1 MVKELVLLSM
11 LFCAAGVSAQ
21 DSTERRG
28 PPPGVS
34 RGDYAGPRPPADA
47 SDEEKRAFWRARAA
61 ERRQAEATAPV
72 ATEAAAPAADKSQ
85 SVASGSARP
94 GRPAA
99 GEALAVRAPAV
110 DPHAGHMMPMVAPV
124 AMSAAPATAASG
136 RPRGMRGGAG
146 DGVLWLSDQAPRRDG
161 GGRPGGARGGAN
173 PMAGMAAM
181 GGMDDMGMGGAPGR
195 VPNKRLWLRSG
206 SNPLSAGSVPAV
218 EPVLLLD
225 AQQQASSIDVEA
237 HGGPYNVTFPMP
249 EPGVYN
255 AYFVRRAVDQETLA
269 VTVAKAE
276 VMRSAG
282 HGKVEG
288 EAQMMLPRTDSRV
301 PVEIVR
307 ERKDE
312 EGLFTRIN
320 YGDTIRFQVLRD
332 GKPVQNARV
341 TFTSGQGWSNSVQ
354 SDEDGRASFVVIRDY
369 FPEWREFDRRHRET
383 FVVSASF
390 PVEQTGDWQGTPY
403 RNVRYTTTL
412 AGAYYPAIEDYES
425 YAWGLGI
432 AVVVLLFS
440 GTAIYLYRR
449 RRVRPYREVSF
460 DE

>member
-1 MVKELVLLSM
+1 MRFANGVILLSM
-11 LFCAAGVSAQ
+11 LLCAASVPAQ
-21 DSTERRG
+21 ETGERRG

-61 ERRQAEATAPV
+61 ERRKAEAAPV
-72 ATEAAAPAADKSQ
+72 AAEAAAPAAEKAPPAAD
-85 SVASGSARP
+85 ARP
-94 GRPAA
+94 GKPASGQAPAA
-99 GEALAVRAPAV
+99 RAQAV
-110 DPHAGHMMPMVAPV
+110 DPHAGHTM
-124 AMSAAPATAASG
+124 AMAAPPAPAAAASG
-136 RPRGMRGGAG
+136 RPRGMRGGG

-161 GGRPGGARGGAN
+161 GGRPGGARGG
-173 PMAGMAAM
+173 MAGMGGMASMDDSGM
-181 GGMDDMGMGGAPGR
+181 GGMPGR

-206 SNPLSAGSVPAV
+206 SNPQTAGSVPAS

-225 AQQQASSIDVEA
+225 AQQQASAIDVEA

-307 ERKDE
+307 ERKDK

-341 TFTSGQGWSNSVQ
+341 SFTSGQGWSNSAQ

-390 PVEQTGDWQGTPY
+390 PVEQTGEWQGTPY

>member
-1 MVKELVLLSM
+1 MRKSIQFLLGVAC
-11 LFCAAGVSAQ
+11 CATLGAAIAQ
-21 DSTERRG
+21 DSDERRG

-47 SDEEKRAFWRARAA
+47 SDEEKRAFWRARAT
-61 ERRQAEATAPV
+61 ERRQAEAAPV
-72 ATEAAAPAADKSQ
+72 AAEAAAPAAEKAPPAAD
-85 SVASGSARP
+85 ARP
-94 GRPAA
+94 GKPVAGQAA
-99 GEALAVRAPAV
+99 AARAQAV
-110 DPHAGHMMPMVAPV
+110 DPHAGHTMPM
-124 AMSAAPATAASG
+124 AAPPAPAAASG
-136 RPRGMRGGAG
+136 RPRGMRGGG

-161 GGRPGGARGGAN
+161 GGRQGGARGG
-173 PMAGMAAM
+173 MA
-181 GGMDDMGMGGAPGR
+181 GMDDMGMGGAPGR
-195 VPNKRLWLRSG
+195 IPNKRLWLRSG
-206 SNPLSAGSVPAV
+206 SNPQTAGSVPAA

-225 AQQQASSIDVEA
+225 ARQQASSIDVEA

-255 AYFVRRAVDQETLA
+255 AYFVRRALDQETLA

-282 HGKVEG
+282 HSTVEG
-288 EAQMMLPRTDSRV
+288 EDRLMVPRTDSRV

-307 ERKDE
+307 ERKE
-312 EGLFTRIN
+312 KEGLFTRIN

-341 TFTSGQGWSNSVQ
+341 SFTSGQGWSNSVQ
-354 SDEDGRASFVVIRDY
+354 SDEDGRAGFVVIRDY

-390 PVEQTGDWQGTPY
+390 PVEQTGEWQGTPY

-432 AVVVLLFS
+432 AVVALLFS

>member
-1 MVKELVLLSM
+1 MHKKIHFLLGLACCISI
-11 LFCAAGVSAQ
+11 AGATAQ
-21 DSTERRG
+21 ESGTRRG
-28 PPPGVS
+28 PP
-34 RGDYAGPRPPADA
+34 A
-47 SDEEKRAFWRARAA
+47 
-61 ERRQAEATAPV
+61 
-72 ATEAAAPAADKSQ
+72 
-85 SVASGSARP
+85 
-94 GRPAA
+94 
-99 GEALAVRAPAV
+99 
-110 DPHAGHMMPMVAPV
+110 DPHAGHAMPAAAV
-124 AMSAAPATAASG
+124 AAPASAPASSGTG
-136 RPRGMRGGAG
+136 RPRGMRERGG
-146 DGVLWLSDQAPRRDG
+146 DGVLWLSDQAPRREGAG
-161 GGRPGGARGGAN
+161 GGHPGGARGGN
-173 PMAGMAAM
+173 PMAGME
-181 GGMDDMGMGGAPGR
+181 GMADSGMGGAPGR
-195 VPNKRLWLRSG
+195 IPNKRLWLRSG
-206 SNPLSAGSVPAV
+206 SNPLTAGSVPAS

-225 AQQQASSIDVEA
+225 AQQQPSTVEVEA

-255 AYFVRRAVDQETLA
+255 AYFVRRAIDQETLA

-282 HGKVEG
+282 HSRVEG
-288 EAQMMLPRTDSRV
+288 EAQLMLPRTDDRV

-307 ERKDE
+307 ERKDK

-320 YGDTIRFQVLRD
+320 YGDVIRFQVLRD

-341 TFTSGQGWSNSVQ
+341 TFTSGQGWSNSAQ

-390 PVEQTGDWQGTPY
+390 PVDQAGEWQGSAY

-412 AGAYYPAIEDYES
+412 AGAYYPSIEDYES

-432 AVVVLLFS
+432 AFVALLFS

>member
-1 MVKELVLLSM
+1 MRLANGLILLST
-11 LFCAAGVSAQ
+11 LLCAAGVPAQ
-21 DSTERRG
+21 DVGERRG

-34 RGDYAGPRPPADA
+34 RSDYAGPRPPTDA
-47 SDEEKRAFWRARAA
+47 SDDEKRAFWQARAA
-61 ERRQAEATAPV
+61 ERRQTEAAPAV
-72 ATEAAAPAADKSQ
+72 EAAAPAAVELPMKRA
-85 SVASGSARP
+85 VGG
-94 GRPAA
+94 GRP
-99 GEALAVRAPAV
+99 EKPAV
-110 DPHAGHMMPMVAPV
+110 TDPHAGHTMPAL
-124 AMSAAPATAASG
+124 ASAPAADGAG
-136 RPRGMRGGAG
+136 RPRVMRERGG

-161 GGRPGGARGGAN
+161 GGRSGGTRGSGN
-173 PMAGMAAM
+173 PMAGME
-181 GGMDDMGMGGAPGR
+181 GMADTGMGGNPAGR
-195 VPNKRLWLRSG
+195 IPNKRLWLRSG
-206 SNPLSAGSVPAV
+206 SNPLTAGSVPAD

-225 AQQQASSIDVEA
+225 AKQQPSTVEVEA

-282 HGKVEG
+282 HSKVEG
-288 EAQMMLPRTDSRV
+288 EAQLMLPRTDDRV

-307 ERKDE
+307 QRKDK

-320 YGDTIRFQVLRD
+320 YGDVITFQVLRQ

-341 TFTSGQGWSNSVQ
+341 TFTSGQGWSNSAQ
-354 SDEDGRASFVVIRDY
+354 SDEDGRTSFVVIRDY

-390 PVEQTGDWQGTPY
+390 SVDQAGDWQGSAY

-412 AGAYYPAIEDYES
+412 AGAYYPSIEDYES

-432 AVVVLLFS
+432 AFVALLFS

>member
-11 LFCAAGVSAQ
+11 LLCAASVPAQ
-21 DSTERRG
+21 DAGERRG

-47 SDEEKRAFWRARAA
+47 SDEEKRAFWQARAA
-61 ERRQAEATAPV
+61 ERRQAEAAPV
-72 ATEAAAPAADKSQ
+72 AAEAVAPTADKPQPAAD
-85 SVASGSARP
+85 ARP
-94 GRPAA
+94 GKLAA
-99 GEALAVRAPAV
+99 GEAKAARAQAV
-110 DPHAGHMMPMVAPV
+110 DPHAGHTMPM
-124 AMSAAPATAASG
+124 AAPTAPAATASG
-136 RPRGMRGGAG
+136 RPRGMRGGG

-161 GGRPGGARGGAN
+161 GGRPGGARGG
-173 PMAGMAAM
+173 MAGM
-181 GGMDDMGMGGAPGR
+181 DDSGMGSAPGR
-195 VPNKRLWLRSG
+195 IPNKRLWLRSG
-206 SNPLSAGSVPAV
+206 SNPLTAGSVPAS

-225 AQQQASSIDVEA
+225 AQQQASTLDVEA

-282 HGKVEG
+282 HSKVEG
-288 EAQMMLPRTDSRV
+288 EAQLMVPRTDSRV

-307 ERKDE
+307 ERKDG

-341 TFTSGQGWSNSVQ
+341 SFTSGQGWSNSVQ
-354 SDEDGRASFVVIRDY
+354 SDEDGRAGFVVIRDY

-390 PVEQTGDWQGTPY
+390 PVEQTGEWQGSPY
-403 RNVRYTTTL
+403 HSVRYTTTL

-432 AVVVLLFS
+432 AVVALLFS
-440 GTAIYLYRR
+440 GTAVYLYRR

>member
-1 MVKELVLLSM
+1 M
-11 LFCAAGVSAQ
+11 A
-21 DSTERRG
+21 
-28 PPPGVS
+28 
-34 RGDYAGPRPPADA
+34 
-47 SDEEKRAFWRARAA
+47 
-61 ERRQAEATAPV
+61 
-72 ATEAAAPAADKSQ
+72 
-85 SVASGSARP
+85 
-94 GRPAA
+94 
-99 GEALAVRAPAV
+99 
-110 DPHAGHMMPMVAPV
+110 
-124 AMSAAPATAASG
+124 
-136 RPRGMRGGAG
+136 RGGG

-161 GGRPGGARGGAN
+161 GGRPGGARGG
-173 PMAGMAAM
+173 MAGMGGM
-181 GGMDDMGMGGAPGR
+181 VGMDDMGMGGGAPGR
-195 VPNKRLWLRSG
+195 IPNKRLWLRSG

-288 EAQMMLPRTDSRV
+288 EAQMMVPRTDSRV

-307 ERKDE
+307 ERKDG

-320 YGDTIRFQVLRD
+320 YGDLIRFQVLRD

-390 PVEQTGDWQGTPY
+390 PVEQAGDWQGTPY
-403 RNVRYTTTL
+403 RSVRYTTTL

-440 GTAIYLYRR
+440 GTAVYLYRR

>member
-1 MVKELVLLSM
+1 MHKTM
-11 LFCAAGVSAQ
+11 LFLFGLACCIAGVAAQ
-21 DSTERRG
+21 ESG
-28 PPPGVS
+28 AQG
-34 RGDYAGPRPPADA
+34 GQPAD
-47 SDEEKRAFWRARAA
+47 F
-61 ERRQAEATAPV
+61 
-72 ATEAAAPAADKSQ
+72 
-85 SVASGSARP
+85 
-94 GRPAA
+94 
-99 GEALAVRAPAV
+99 
-110 DPHAGHMMPMVAPV
+110 HAGHMMPM
-124 AMSAAPATAASG
+124 AAPTAPAAASG
-136 RPRGMRGGAG
+136 RPRGMRGGG

-161 GGRPGGARGGAN
+161 GGRPGGARGG
-173 PMAGMAAM
+173 MA
-181 GGMDDMGMGGAPGR
+181 GMDDMGMGGAPGR
-195 VPNKRLWLRSG
+195 IPNKRLWLRSG
-206 SNPLSAGSVPAV
+206 SNPQTAGSLPAS

-225 AQQQASSIDVEA
+225 AQQQASTLEVEA

-255 AYFVRRAVDQETLA
+255 AYFVRRAVDQETVA

-282 HGKVEG
+282 HSKVEG
-288 EAQMMLPRTDSRV
+288 EAQLMVPRTDSRV

-307 ERKDE
+307 ERKDG

-341 TFTSGQGWSNSVQ
+341 SFTSGQGWSNSVL
-354 SDEDGRASFVVIRDY
+354 SDEDGRAGFVVIRDY

-390 PVEQTGDWQGTPY
+390 PVDQAGDWQGSTY

-412 AGAYYPAIEDYES
+412 AGAYYPSAEDYES

-432 AVVVLLFS
+432 AVVALLFS
-440 GTAIYLYRR
+440 GTAVYLYRR

>member
-11 LFCAAGVSAQ
+11 LFCAAGVPAQ
-21 DSTERRG
+21 DAGERRG

-34 RGDYAGPRPPADA
+34 RGEYAGPRPPADA
-47 SDEEKRAFWRARAA
+47 SDEEKRAFWQARAA
-61 ERRQAEATAPV
+61 ERRQAEAAA
-72 ATEAAAPAADKSQ
+72 ATEAAAPAADKAPPAAN
-85 SVASGSARP
+85 VRP
-94 GRPAA
+94 GKPAA
-99 GEALAVRAPAV
+99 SEAPAVRAPAV
-110 DPHAGHMMPMVAPV
+110 DPHAGHMMPM
-124 AMSAAPATAASG
+124 AAPAAPAAAASG
-136 RPRGMRGGAG
+136 RPRGMRGGG

-161 GGRPGGARGGAN
+161 GGRPGGARGG
-173 PMAGMAAM
+173 MAGMA
-181 GGMDDMGMGGAPGR
+181 GMEDMGMGGGAPGR
-195 VPNKRLWLRSG
+195 IPNKRLWLRSG
-206 SNPLSAGSVPAV
+206 SNPQTAGSVPAS
-218 EPVLLLD
+218 EAVLLLD
-225 AQQQASSIDVEA
+225 AQQQASTVEVEA

-282 HGKVEG
+282 HAKVEG
-288 EAQMMLPRTDSRV
+288 EEQLMVPRTDSRV

-307 ERKDE
+307 ERKDG

-320 YGDTIRFQVLRD
+320 YGDLIRFQVLRD

-354 SDEDGRASFVVIRDY
+354 SDEDGRAGFVVIRDY

-390 PVEQTGDWQGTPY
+390 PVEQTGEWQGTPY
-403 RNVRYTTTL
+403 RSVRYTTTL

-440 GTAIYLYRR
+440 GTAVYLYRR

>member
-11 LFCAAGVSAQ
+11 LLCAAQVPAQ
-21 DSTERRG
+21 ETGERRG

-61 ERRQAEATAPV
+61 ERRQAETAPL
-72 ATEAAAPAADKSQ
+72 AAEAAAPAAEKAPPAAD
-85 SVASGSARP
+85 ARP
-94 GRPAA
+94 GKPAA
-99 GEALAVRAPAV
+99 GQAPAARAQAV
-110 DPHAGHMMPMVAPV
+110 DPHAGHTMPM
-124 AMSAAPATAASG
+124 AAPPAPAAAASG
-136 RPRGMRGGAG
+136 RPRGMRGGG

-161 GGRPGGARGGAN
+161 GGRPGGARGGN
-173 PMAGMAAM
+173 PMAAM
-181 GGMDDMGMGGAPGR
+181 GGAGGMDDMGMGGAPGR

-206 SNPLSAGSVPAV
+206 SNPQTAGSVPAS

-225 AQQQASSIDVEA
+225 AQQQASAIDVEP

-255 AYFVRRAVDQETLA
+255 AYFVRRAVDRETLA

-282 HGKVEG
+282 HAKVEG
-288 EAQMMLPRTDSRV
+288 EDRLMVPRTDARV

-307 ERKDE
+307 ERKDG

-341 TFTSGQGWSNSVQ
+341 SFTSGQGWSNSVQ
-354 SDEDGRASFVVIRDY
+354 SDEDGRAGFVVIRDY

-390 PVEQTGDWQGTPY
+390 PLDQAGQWQGTPY
-403 RNVRYTTTL
+403 RDVRYTTTL

-432 AVVVLLFS
+432 AVVALLFS

>member
-1 MVKELVLLSM
+1 MVKEWVLLSM
-11 LFCAAGVSAQ
+11 LLCAASVPAQ
-21 DSTERRG
+21 DSGERRG

-61 ERRQAEATAPV
+61 ERRQAEAAPLAAE
-72 ATEAAAPAADKSQ
+72 ATAPAAEKAPPAAD
-85 SVASGSARP
+85 ARP
-94 GRPAA
+94 GKPAA
-99 GEALAVRAPAV
+99 GQATAARAQAV
-110 DPHAGHMMPMVAPV
+110 DPHAGHTMPMAAPT
-124 AMSAAPATAASG
+124 ASAAAASG
-136 RPRGMRGGAG
+136 RPRGMRGGG

-161 GGRPGGARGGAN
+161 GGRPGGARGG
-173 PMAGMAAM
+173 MAGMAGM
-181 GGMDDMGMGGAPGR
+181 GGMAGMDDSGMGGAPGR
-195 VPNKRLWLRSG
+195 IPNKRLWLRSG
-206 SNPLSAGSVPAV
+206 SNPLTAGSVPAS

-282 HGKVEG
+282 HSKVEG
-288 EAQMMLPRTDSRV
+288 EAQLMVPRTDSRV

-307 ERKDE
+307 ERKDG

-341 TFTSGQGWSNSVQ
+341 SFTSGQGWSNSVQ
-354 SDEDGRASFVVIRDY
+354 SDEDGRAGFVVIRDY

-390 PVEQTGDWQGTPY
+390 PVEQTGEWQGTPY

-432 AVVVLLFS
+432 AVVALLFS
-440 GTAIYLYRR
+440 GTAVYLYRR

>member
-11 LFCAAGVSAQ
+11 LLCAASVPAQ
-21 DSTERRG
+21 DTGERRG

-34 RGDYAGPRPPADA
+34 RGDYAGPRPQADA

-61 ERRQAEATAPV
+61 ERRQAEAAPL
-72 ATEAAAPAADKSQ
+72 AAEAAAPAAEKAPPAADT
-85 SVASGSARP
+85 RP
-94 GRPAA
+94 GKPAA
-99 GEALAVRAPAV
+99 SQLPAARAQAV
-110 DPHAGHMMPMVAPV
+110 DPHAGHTMPM
-124 AMSAAPATAASG
+124 AAPTAPAAAAQG
-136 RPRGMRGGAG
+136 RPRGMRGGG

-161 GGRPGGARGGAN
+161 GGRPGGARGGN
-173 PMAGMAAM
+173 PMAAM
-181 GGMDDMGMGGAPGR
+181 GGAGGMDDMGMGGAPGR
-195 VPNKRLWLRSG
+195 IPNKRLWLRSG
-206 SNPLSAGSVPAV
+206 SNPQTAGSVPAS

-255 AYFVRRAVDQETLA
+255 AYFVRRAVDRETLA

-282 HGKVEG
+282 HAKVEG
-288 EAQMMLPRTDSRV
+288 EDQLMVPRTDARV

-307 ERKDE
+307 ERKE
-312 EGLFTRIN
+312 KEGLFTRIN
-320 YGDTIRFQVLRD
+320 YGDVLAFQVLRD

-390 PVEQTGDWQGTPY
+390 PLDQAGEWQGTPY
-403 RNVRYTTTL
+403 RDVRYTTTL

-432 AVVVLLFS
+432 AVVALLFS

>member
-1 MVKELVLLSM
+1 MRFANGVILLSM
-11 LFCAAGVSAQ
+11 LLCAASVPAQ
-21 DSTERRG
+21 ETGERRG

-61 ERRQAEATAPV
+61 ERRQAEAAAPV
-72 ATEAAAPAADKSQ
+72 AAAAAVPAADKSPP
-85 SVASGSARP
+85 ATAARP
-94 GRPAA
+94 GKPAA
-99 GEALAVRAPAV
+99 SEVPAARAQAV
-110 DPHAGHMMPMVAPV
+110 DPHAGHMMATAAPPV
-124 AMSAAPATAASG
+124 ASSPPAAAASG
-136 RPRGMRGGAG
+136 RPRGMRGG

-161 GGRPGGARGGAN
+161 GGRPGGARGGN
-173 PMAGMAAM
+173 PMAAM
-181 GGMDDMGMGGAPGR
+181 GGAGGMDDMGMGGAPGR
-195 VPNKRLWLRSG
+195 IPNKRLWLRSG
-206 SNPLSAGSVPAV
+206 SNPQTAGSVPAS

-255 AYFVRRAVDQETLA
+255 AYFVRRAVDRETLA

-282 HGKVEG
+282 HAKVEG
-288 EAQMMLPRTDSRV
+288 EDQLMVPRTDARV

-307 ERKDE
+307 ERKE
-312 EGLFTRIN
+312 KEGLFTRIN
-320 YGDTIRFQVLRD
+320 YGDVLAFQVLRD

-390 PVEQTGDWQGTPY
+390 PVDQAGEWQGTPY
-403 RNVRYTTTL
+403 RDVRYTTTL

-432 AVVVLLFS
+432 AVVALLFS

>member
-1 MVKELVLLSM
+1 MRRLSGVILV
-11 LFCAAGVSAQ
+11 AVGVTCVLPAWGQ
-21 DSTERRG
+21 EANRDRVADGARNMANG
-28 PPPGVS
+28 
-34 RGDYAGPRPPADA
+34 ARPPADA
-47 SDEEKRAFWRARAA
+47 SDEEKRAFWQARAA
-61 ERRQAEATAPV
+61 ARRQAEAAAGETAAPAVAPV
-72 ATEAAAPAADKSQ
+72 AVDGEKPEKPSAAGRPQQADAGTRRSARSPAA
-85 SVASGSARP
+85 
-94 GRPAA
+94 
-99 GEALAVRAPAV
+99 
-110 DPHAGHMMPMVAPV
+110 DPHAGHAMPAAMAGGMAP
-124 AMSAAPATAASG
+124 SG
-136 RPRGMRGGAG
+136 AGRTRPMRGGG
-146 DGVLWLSDQAPRRDG
+146 DGVLWLSDQAPRRTG
-161 GGRPGGARGGAN
+161 GGARHGGN
-173 PMAGMAAM
+173 PMGGGNPMAAM
-181 GGMDDMGMGGAPGR
+181 GGSDAMAEMGGMPGR
-195 VPNKRLWLRSG
+195 VQKKRLWLRSG
-206 SNPLSAGSVPAV
+206 SNPQTAGSVPAS

-225 AQQQASSIDVEA
+225 AQQQASTLEVEA

-282 HGKVEG
+282 HSTVEG
-288 EAQMMLPRTDSRV
+288 EDRLMVPRIDSRV

-307 ERKDE
+307 ERKDK

-320 YGDTIRFQVLRD
+320 YGDVLAFQVLRD

-341 TFTSGQGWSNSVQ
+341 TFTSGQGWSNSAQ

-390 PVEQTGDWQGTPY
+390 PLDQTGEWQGTPY
-403 RNVRYTTTL
+403 RSVRYTTTL

-432 AVVVLLFS
+432 AVVALLFS

>member
-1 MVKELVLLSM
+1 MHKTIHFLLGLACCISI
-11 LFCAAGVSAQ
+11 AGATAQ
-21 DSTERRG
+21 ESGTRRG
-28 PPPGVS
+28 Q
-34 RGDYAGPRPPADA
+34 PA
-47 SDEEKRAFWRARAA
+47 
-61 ERRQAEATAPV
+61 
-72 ATEAAAPAADKSQ
+72 
-85 SVASGSARP
+85 
-94 GRPAA
+94 
-99 GEALAVRAPAV
+99 
-110 DPHAGHMMPMVAPV
+110 DPHAGHAMPAAAV
-124 AMSAAPATAASG
+124 AAPASAGAG
-136 RPRGMRGGAG
+136 RPRAMRERGG
-146 DGVLWLSDQAPRRDG
+146 DGVLWLSDQAPRREGAG
-161 GGRPGGARGGAN
+161 GGHPGGARGG
-173 PMAGMAAM
+173 MAGME
-181 GGMDDMGMGGAPGR
+181 GMADSGMGGAPGR
-195 VPNKRLWLRSG
+195 IPNKRLWLRSG
-206 SNPLSAGSVPAV
+206 SNPLTAGSVPAS
-218 EPVLLLD
+218 EAVLLLD
-225 AQQQASSIDVEA
+225 AKQQASTVEVEA

-282 HGKVEG
+282 HSRVEG
-288 EAQMMLPRTDSRV
+288 EAQLMLPRTDDRV

-307 ERKDE
+307 QRKDK

-320 YGDTIRFQVLRD
+320 YGDVIRFQVLRD

-354 SDEDGRASFVVIRDY
+354 SDEDGRASFVIIRDY

-390 PVEQTGDWQGTPY
+390 PVDQAGDWQGSAY

-412 AGAYYPAIEDYES
+412 AGAYYPSIEDYES

-432 AVVVLLFS
+432 AFVALLFS

>member
-1 MVKELVLLSM
+1 MLS
-11 LFCAAGVSAQ
+11 AAGA
-21 DSTERRG
+21 
-28 PPPGVS
+28 
-34 RGDYAGPRPPADA
+34 
-47 SDEEKRAFWRARAA
+47 
-61 ERRQAEATAPV
+61 APV
-72 ATEAAAPAADKSQ
+72 A
-85 SVASGSARP
+85 VG
-94 GRPAA
+94 A
-99 GEALAVRAPAV
+99 GQRRTLRE
-110 DPHAGHMMPMVAPV
+110 
-124 AMSAAPATAASG
+124 
-136 RPRGMRGGAG
+136 RGGG
-146 DGVLWLSDQAPRRDG
+146 DGVLWLSDQAPRREDSVG
-161 GGRPGGARGGAN
+161 GHPGGARGGGN
-173 PMAGMAAM
+173 PMAGMV
-181 GGMDDMGMGGAPGR
+181 GMEVMADPGMGGNSVAR

-206 SNPLSAGSVPAV
+206 SNPLTAGSVRAA
-218 EPVLLLD
+218 EPVLLLNP
-225 AQQQASSIDVEA
+225 QQQASTVEVEA
-237 HGGPYNVTFPMP
+237 HGGPYNITFPMP

-255 AYFVRRAVDQETLA
+255 AYFVRQSVDQETLA

-288 EAQMMLPRTDSRV
+288 QEQMMVPRTDHRV

-307 ERKDE
+307 QRKGKER
-312 EGLFTRIN
+312 LYTRIN
-320 YGDTIRFQVLRD
+320 YGDVISFQVLRD

-354 SDEDGRASFVVIRDY
+354 SDEDGRASFVIIRDY

-390 PVEQTGDWQGTPY
+390 PVDQAGDWQGSTY

-412 AGAYYPAIEDYES
+412 AGAYYPSAEDYES

-432 AVVVLLFS
+432 AVIALLFS